1 MSMKKTGGGYKVK
14 CFHTDNATEHL
25 VEKFRSFVTGFKT
38 DLVRAVVQEIVE
50 SVYIEDSS

>member
-1 MSMKKTGGGYKVK
+1 MSMKNTGGGYKVK

-25 VEKFRSFVTGFKT
+25 VEKFRSFVAGFKT
-38 DLVRAVVQEIVE
+38 DLVRVVVQEIAE